1 MGAATVT
8 NTDNKEETSGAV
20 TVKGEVPAGN
30 VLSVNIE
37 NILENAEITIKRFEI
52 QEANRHEQSNTIHQ
66 DNVAQKESLAYYYN
80 SKESEI
86 QTSKTITVGS
96 KENQQQ
102 EGSVYSSDVA
112 AASLVRGNNISVNVD
127 APEAPELANVNQV
140 STDQIWKGSLPNTTI
155 ATDGA
160 TSEYSFGITARDGA
174 GEYSIAANAGEN
186 FSIVN
191 AGGTGD
197 LEVSDLNTSN
207 SVEEANPQTP
217 VDKTG
222 ERRKGSPAT
231 RTAPYRPRN
240 LNNFKTSVPQNTPLN
255 GDSKKASGQKPETSR
270 KNEDPST
277 SADQEVDNGT
287 GDPTPDPK
295 KTQPDDDPKK
305 ASGGRPKPKRKGG
318 GGTNA
323 GVRKK
328 PKPSPD
334 PDPIKDPTSD
344 PTQSRCEGVDFK
356 NLTSLEKQRVKE
368 TLSYFGIDPE
378 QSLKNESETLEAAIT
393 KQPDGS
399 TEIEIKDIQKNI
411 QGKDDKGTW
420 TKLSIKETGGVYEIK
435 LTGEPTQSGDPVPC
449 LEFIANKSDTED
461 VRNAFAKIGEIL
473 EDRNETPPET
483 NAKLVKDILH
493 NSSKSGVS
501 LKSIEN
507 LNLKGLNFLEKKGVF
522 DLSDVTIKNCTF
534 EDCFWKIKGEN
545 LKVGN
550 CTFKGGLV
558 HAKCSNSCFLN
569 IDAKGLKLEGR
580 WENSLI
586 TVKNGADKI
595 NACGITEEGALP
607 IVLATDMK
615 IDGNTTVGQFI
626 MPEAGKEFSS
636 KAAVAKILSKIEG
649 MDQTESEAFR
659 TELENKL
666 TGFTYNTGVLSENP
680 SGYWGVLRAASQDI
694 PDNGPVVYDPK
705 TYLDALTEAGLAKSD
720 VVFMSSNNTYETI
733 YRVGRTPIWIDK
745 DNKGDT
751 IYKIMRK
758 GKWTPISWEEFYKSL
773 SQAA

>member
-1 MGAATVT
+1 MGAA
-8 NTDNKEETSGAV
+8 AV
-20 TVKGEVPAGN
+20 TKKNNNFTVNGEVPTGDA
-30 VLSVNIE
+30 VLSVEGGIRD
-37 NILENAEITIKRFEI
+37 ILENAEITINGERFEI
-52 QEANRHEQSNTIHQ
+52 QEANRQVEESIAIQG
-66 DNVAQKESLAYYYN
+66 DVAQNESLAYYYN

-86 QTSKTITVGS
+86 QTSKTNITVGSVGS

-102 EGSVYSSDVA
+102 KGEKGSVYSSDVA
-112 AASLVRGNNISVNVD
+112 AANLVRKGDTSVSVD
-127 APEAPELANVNQV
+127 APEAPKLANVNQV
-140 STDQIWKGSLPNTTI
+140 ATDQIWEGSLPNTTI
-155 ATDGA
+155 PSNGA
-160 TSEYSFGITARDGA
+160 GEYSFGITAGDGA
-174 GEYSIAANAGEN
+174 GEYLIAANAGGN

-197 LEVSDLNTSN
+197 LEVSNLDTSN
-207 SVEEANPQTP
+207 PVEKANPAGQQS
-217 VDKTG
+217 DAD
-222 ERRKGSPAT
+222 PA
-231 RTAPYRPRN
+231 
-240 LNNFKTSVPQNTPLN
+240 
-255 GDSKKASGQKPETSR
+255 DGQGAQGPGAATKKPEEP
-270 KNEDPST
+270 KGPNDGKKDPST

-287 GDPTPDPK
+287 GDPTDPN
-295 KTQPDDDPKK
+295 TPPKG
-305 ASGGRPKPKRKGG
+305 ASGGQSQRNKRRGKNKPGK
-318 GGTNA
+318 NA
-323 GVRKK
+323 GVG
-328 PKPSPD
+328 PPPD
-334 PDPIKDPTSD
+334 PDPIKGSTSD
-344 PTQSRCEGVDFK
+344 PTQSKGEGVDFK
-356 NLTSLEKQRVKE
+356 KLTELQKQRVKE

-378 QSLKNESETLEAAIT
+378 KSLRNENGTLEAAIT

-420 TKLSIKETGGVYEIK
+420 TKLSIKETGGLFNDLRVYEIK
-435 LTGEPTQSGDPVPC
+435 LTGEPTQPGEPVPC

-473 EDRNETPPET
+473 EDTNETPPET

-507 LNLKGLNFLEKKGVF
+507 LSLKGLNFLEKKGVF

-534 EDCFWKIKGEN
+534 EDCFWKIKGGN

-558 HAKCSNSCFLN
+558 HAECSNSCFLN
-569 IDAKGLKLEGR
+569 IDAEGLKLEGR

-586 TVKNGADKI
+586 TVKNGANKI

-636 KAAVAKILSKIEG
+636 KAAVSKILSKIEG

-659 TELENKL
+659 IELENKL

-680 SGYWGVLRAASQDI
+680 NGYWGVLRAASQDI

-720 VVFMSSNNTYETI
+720 VVFMPSNNTYETI
-733 YRVGRTPIWIDK
+733 YLVGRTPIWIDK